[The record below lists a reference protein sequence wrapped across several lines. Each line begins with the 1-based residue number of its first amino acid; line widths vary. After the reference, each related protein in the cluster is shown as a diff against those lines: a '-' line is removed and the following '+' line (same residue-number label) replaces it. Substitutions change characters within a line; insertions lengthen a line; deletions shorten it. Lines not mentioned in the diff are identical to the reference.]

1 MDFMKWVFWGYKY
14 LSFFFLLDP
23 ADKGID
29 EEPVLMSLHN
39 LYALAELP
47 IGRDA
52 IINVLGLED
61 NLKVLLPFINLKGNS
76 YAFLFFVSL

>member
-1 MDFMKWVFWGYKY
+1 
-14 LSFFFLLDP
+14 
-23 ADKGID
+23 
-29 EEPVLMSLHN
+29 MSLHN